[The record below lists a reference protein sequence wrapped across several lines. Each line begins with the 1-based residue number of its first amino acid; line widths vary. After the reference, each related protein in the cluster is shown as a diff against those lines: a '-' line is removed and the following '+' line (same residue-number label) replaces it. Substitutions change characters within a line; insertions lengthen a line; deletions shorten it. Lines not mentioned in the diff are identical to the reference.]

1 MPNAR
6 VEPPRADGRSAP
18 RAQNGEARF
27 RRACLLRV
35 GEFRVVEVVEV
46 YQDAK
51 TIEVVGFNILG
62 PGSDET
68 WLYSLEEVEPKL
80 KELTAKPS
88 T

>member
-1 MPNAR
+1 ML
-6 VEPPRADGRSAP
+6 V
-18 RAQNGEARF
+18 
-27 RRACLLRV
+27 RV

-46 YQDAK
+46 YQDGK
-51 TIEVVGFNILG
+51 TIEVLGFNILG

-80 KELTAKPS
+80 RELTAKRS